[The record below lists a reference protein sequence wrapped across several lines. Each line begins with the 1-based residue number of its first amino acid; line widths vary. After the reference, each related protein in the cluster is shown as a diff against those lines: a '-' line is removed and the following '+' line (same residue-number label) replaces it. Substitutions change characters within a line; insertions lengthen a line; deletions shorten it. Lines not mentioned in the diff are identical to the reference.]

1 MPLFARTILVT
12 GPPEEVAPAAE
23 RHREHLRD
31 LKNRGKL
38 RFAGELKRG
47 DGFIELLETADRM
60 EAEAIAR
67 SSPLVE
73 GGLATWMLREC
84 VELDLGP

>member
-1 MPLFARTILVT
+1 MPLYALTMLVT
-12 GPPEEVAPAAE
+12 GPPEEAEPAAQE
-23 RHREHLRD
+23 HRRHLRA
-31 LKNRGKL
+31 LKGDGKL
-38 RFAGELKRG
+38 RFAGELKEG
-47 DGFIELLETADRM
+47 DGFVELLDTADRM

-84 VELDLGP
+84 TEIDLDS